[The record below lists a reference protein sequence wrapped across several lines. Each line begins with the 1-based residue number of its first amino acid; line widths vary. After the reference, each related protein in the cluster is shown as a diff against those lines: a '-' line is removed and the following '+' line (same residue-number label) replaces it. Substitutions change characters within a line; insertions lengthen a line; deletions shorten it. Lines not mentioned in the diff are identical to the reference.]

1 MIKSMTGYGRGEF
14 ISESGHL
21 YAEVKSV
28 NSKTCNVL
36 VRLPDVLSSFESQVV
51 TYVKTRIKRGQ
62 INISIELNRDGLT
75 SSKKVIID
83 RELVKD
89 YFNQLESLRDEL
101 SLTDPINLINLT
113 NLPGV
118 ISLEETKED
127 IEQIWDT
134 TYQALITAIN
144 QCVQTRET
152 EGSAIALDVVEH
164 LESIGQLIERISVR
178 SPMIVEEYRQRLQ
191 KKLNDL
197 LQNLITIDESRL
209 ATEVAIMA
217 DRCDVSEE
225 LVRLRSHV
233 LQMQNILQE
242 SEEPIGRQL
251 DFILQEINREANT
264 IASKAN
270 DLQISS
276 DCIQLKYEIEKVREQ
291 VQNIE

>member
-62 INISIELNRDGLT
+62 INISIELNRDELT

-118 ISLEETKED
+118 ISLEEAKED

-164 LESIGQLIERISVR
+164 LESIAQLIERISVR

-197 LQNLITIDESRL
+197 LLNLITIEESRL

-225 LVRLRSHV
+225 LARLRSHV
-233 LQMQNILQE
+233 SQMQNILRE
-242 SEEPIGRQL
+242 SEEPVGRQL

>member
-1 MIKSMTGYGRGEF
+1 MTGYVRGEF
-14 ISESGHL
+14 IRESGHL

-36 VRLPDVLSSFESQVV
+36 VRIPDAISSFESQVV

-62 INISIELNRDGLT
+62 ISVSIELNRDGLM
-75 SSKKVIID
+75 SGKKVIID

-89 YFNQLESLRDEL
+89 YFNQLESLRDDL

-127 IEQIWDT
+127 IEQIWNT
-134 TYQALITAIN
+134 AYQALITAID
-144 QCVQTRET
+144 QCIQTRET

-209 ATEVAIMA
+209 ATEIAIMA

-233 LQMQNILQE
+233 SQMQNILQE
-242 SEEPIGRQL
+242 SEEPVGRQL

>member
-1 MIKSMTGYGRGEF
+1 MTGYGRGEF

-21 YAEVKSV
+21 YAEIKSV

-36 VRLPDVLSSFESQVV
+36 VRLPDVLSSFESQVI
-51 TYVKTRIKRGQ
+51 THVKTRIKRGQ
-62 INISIELNRDGLT
+62 INISIELNRDGLA

-127 IEQIWDT
+127 IEQIWNT
-134 TYQALITAIN
+134 AYQALINSID

-164 LESIGQLIERISVR
+164 LGYMNQLIERISVR

-191 KKLNDL
+191 KRLNDL

>member
-1 MIKSMTGYGRGEF
+1 MIRSMTGYGCGEF
-14 ISESGHL
+14 ANESGHL
-21 YAEVKSV
+21 YTEVKSV
-28 NSKTCNVL
+28 NSKTCNIA
-36 VRLPDVLSSFESQVV
+36 VRLPDMLSSYESQVV
-51 TYVKTRIKRGQ
+51 NYVKTKMKRGQ
-62 INISIELNRDGLT
+62 ISISIDLNRDELT
-75 SSKKVIID
+75 SGKKVIID

-127 IEQIWDT
+127 IEQIWNT
-134 TYQALITAIN
+134 AYQALINSID

-164 LESIGQLIERISVR
+164 LGYMNQLIERISVR

-191 KKLNDL
+191 KRLNDIM
-197 LQNLITIDESRL
+197 QNQVAIDESRL
-209 ATEVAIMA
+209 AMEIAIMA
-217 DRCDVSEE
+217 DKCDVSEE

-233 LQMQNILQE
+233 SQMKNILQE
-242 SEEPIGRQL
+242 SDDPVGRQL

-276 DCIQLKYEIEKVREQ
+276 DCIQLKYEIEKIREQ

>member
-1 MIKSMTGYGRGEF
+1 MIRSMTGYGRGEF
-14 ISESGHL
+14 VCESGHL

-28 NSKTCNVL
+28 NSKTCNVG
-36 VRLPDVLSSFESQVV
+36 VRIPDAISSFESQVV
-51 TYVKTRIKRGQ
+51 NYVKTRIKRGQ
-62 INISIELNRDGLT
+62 ISVSIELNRDGLT
-75 SSKKVIID
+75 SGKKVIID

-127 IEQIWDT
+127 IEQIWNT
-134 TYQALITAIN
+134 AYQALVNSID

-164 LESIGQLIERISVR
+164 LGDINQLIERISVR
-178 SPMIVEEYRQRLQ
+178 SPMIIEEYRQRLQ
-191 KKLNDL
+191 KRLNDL
-197 LQNLITIDESRL
+197 TQNVITIDESRL

-233 LQMQNILQE
+233 SQMQNILQE
-242 SEEPIGRQL
+242 SEEPVGRQL